1 MEAPIPRRALL
12 ALPLSTLIAL
22 AGCKSPEGYGP
33 RSTMSVEDAS
43 ADRLEQFSRLVAGS
57 DVAGLDAEFSDAA
70 RANSEGLSERV
81 ADLMSVLGGGTLSD
95 EDFYMSVGTLRGGKI
110 YVVSAATVT
119 APDGSVW
126 ELHITDCT
134 LNRDDPSEL
143 GIKSIEAIPNSGHDA
158 PQGFGWFNESS
169 GAIRYG
175 VRFIKSWD
183 GWDPWTS
190 PYSPDW

>member
-1 MEAPIPRRALL
+1 MEAAIPRRPLLSLLALL
-12 ALPLSTLIAL
+12 ALS
-22 AGCKSPEGYGP
+22 GCKTPEGYGP

-57 DVAGLDAEFSDAA
+57 DAAGLDAEFSDTA
-70 RANSEGLSERV
+70 RANSEGLSDRV
-81 ADLMSVLGGGTLSD
+81 ADLMSTIGGGVVSGGRFD
-95 EDFYMSVGTLRGGKI
+95 MSVGTLRGGEV

-126 ELHITDCT
+126 ELRITDCT
-134 LNRDDPSEL
+134 LNREDPSEL
-143 GIKSIEAIPNSGHDA
+143 GIKAIEVIPNSDWDA
-158 PQGFGWFNESS
+158 PQGFGWFNQSS

-175 VRFIKSWD
+175 VRLIRSWD
-183 GWDPWTS
+183 GWDPRTS